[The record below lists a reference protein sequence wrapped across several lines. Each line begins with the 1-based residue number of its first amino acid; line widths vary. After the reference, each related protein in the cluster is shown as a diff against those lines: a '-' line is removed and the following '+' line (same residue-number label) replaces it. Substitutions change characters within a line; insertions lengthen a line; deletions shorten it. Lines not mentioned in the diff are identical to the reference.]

1 MGFVSICWQQR
12 NTNSSVLSSSRLGV
26 FCIGCMS
33 LSCLCHSS
41 HCFPGH
47 SSSIPPC
54 TRIVTLAPACT
65 VPVLSLICF
74 VALLSAHSS
83 RALFSH
89 FLGPLPNPHPTFPS
103 CVVPT
108 DFSALTSGVC
118 MLCRACWVL
127 AGKAMGKLQIT
138 QTAGAFPAKET
149 NASKKWVR
157 SKNGSS
163 TFLCTE
169 DHTAYHATAYSILL
183 T

>member
-1 MGFVSICWQQR
+1 VGFVSICWQQR

-127 AGKAMGKLQIT
+127 AGKAMGKLQIHLFLRAILIHILSPIFLLRHSWKKCG
-138 QTAGAFPAKET
+138 QICMLQQKESLR
-149 NASKKWVR
+149 A
-157 SKNGSS
+157 
-163 TFLCTE
+163 E
-169 DHTAYHATAYSILL
+169 
-183 T
+183 